1 MFTKKRLLTV
11 LLFLSLFFPGIKS
24 QAQALKVVLSD
35 TFIGT
40 FNGALLGGGT
50 MLLRNNSDLG
60 PMRFGV
66 GFGTLYGLGI
76 GFYDM
81 SKITPNTPYRVNGVV
96 NTAGNSATLILA
108 DTFYGGATGTLV
120 GMAVSLMA
128 NSQLDEGLRYGAG
141 IGVWSGFA
149 FGIVDALVISKSK
162 YQSKYGHYRLS
173 DATPGIIKV
182 QTGSQTDISFLNPD
196 VIQVKSIRNQL
207 PVASYKLAMNLVNVR
222 VAL

>member
-1 MFTKKRLLTV
+1 MFNKKRLLTL
-11 LLFLSLFFPGIKS
+11 LLFISLFVPLAKTR
-24 QAQALKVVLSD
+24 AQALKVVLSD

-50 MLLRNNSDLG
+50 MLLRDKSDLG

-66 GFGTLYGLGI
+66 GFGTLYGLGM

-81 SKITPNTPYRVNGVV
+81 SKITPSTPYQVNGAF

-120 GMAVSLMA
+120 GMAISLMA
-128 NSQLDEGLRYGAG
+128 NSQIKEGLRYGAG

-149 FGIVDALVISKSK
+149 FGVVDALVISKSK
-162 YQSKYGHYRLS
+162 YKSKFGHYRLS
-173 DATPGIIKV
+173 DAMPGIIKV
-182 QTGSQTDISFLNPD
+182 QTGSNTNLSFLNPD
-196 VIQVKSIRNQL
+196 FIRVKSIRNQL
-207 PVASYKLAMNLVNVR
+207 PVTSYKLAMNVVNVR

>member
-1 MFTKKRLLTV
+1 MKKRFLTL
-11 LLFLSLFFPGIKS
+11 LLFISFTIPLAQC

-50 MLLRNNSDLG
+50 MLLRNNSKDLG

-76 GFYDM
+76 GFYDL
-81 SKITPNTPYRVNGVV
+81 SKIRSNTHYEVNGVL
-96 NTAGNSATLILA
+96 NSAGNSATLILT

-128 NSQLDEGLRYGAG
+128 NSKVTEGLRYGAG

-149 FGIVDALVISKSK
+149 FGVVDALVISKSK
-162 YQSKYGHYRLS
+162 YQSKFGHYRLS

-182 QTGSQTDISFLNPD
+182 QTGSNVGLSFLNPD
-196 VIQVKSIRNQL
+196 VIQVKSIRNQV
-207 PVASYKLAMNLVNVR
+207 PVSQYKFAMNVVNVR
-222 VAL
+222 LPL

>member
-1 MFTKKRLLTV
+1 MKKRILTL
-11 LLFLSLFFPGIKS
+11 LLFICFIIPLS
-24 QAQALKVVLSD
+24 QCRAQALKVVLSD

-50 MLLRNNSDLG
+50 MLLRNNSKDLG

-66 GFGTLYGLGI
+66 GFGTLYGLGL

-81 SKITPNTPYRVNGVV
+81 SKIQTNGSYEVNGAF
-96 NTAGNSATLILA
+96 NSAGNSATLILA

-128 NSQLDEGLRYGAG
+128 NSNVTEGLRYGAG

-149 FGIVDALVISKSK
+149 FGVVDALVISKSK
-162 YQSKYGHYRLS
+162 YQSKFGHYRLS

-182 QTGSQTDISFLNPD
+182 QTGSNVDLSFLNPD
-196 VIQVKSIRNQL
+196 VIQVQSIRNQV
-207 PVASYKLAMNLVNVR
+207 PVSEYKFAMNVVNVR
-222 VAL
+222 LPL

>member
-1 MFTKKRLLTV
+1 MKKRILTL
-11 LLFLSLFFPGIKS
+11 LLFVSFFTPFARC

-50 MLLRNNSDLG
+50 MLLRDNSDLG

-66 GFGTLYGLGI
+66 GFGTLYGLGM
-76 GFYDM
+76 GFYDV
-81 SKITPNTPYRVNGVV
+81 SKFTPNAPYRVNGAF

-128 NSQLDEGLRYGAG
+128 NSKVTEGLRYGAG

-149 FGIVDALVISKSK
+149 FGFVDALVISKSK
-162 YQSKYGHYRLS
+162 YQSKFGHYRLS
-173 DATPGIIKV
+173 DAASGIIKV
-182 QTGSQTDISFLNPD
+182 QTNSNVGLSFLNPD
-196 VIQVKSIRNQL
+196 VIQIRSFKNKV
-207 PVASYKLAMNLVNVR
+207 PVARYKLAMNVVNVR
-222 VAL
+222 LSL